1 MPLGSMVEFW
11 PVLLPGAMSEFIA
24 LQQQGS
30 IITKDQVKKK
40 RKRPPKTLIYYLGH
54 VDF

>member
-1 MPLGSMVEFW
+1 MMPLGSMVEFW

-40 RKRPPKTLIYYLGH
+40 EEKTTKDPNLLPGTC
-54 VDF
+54 